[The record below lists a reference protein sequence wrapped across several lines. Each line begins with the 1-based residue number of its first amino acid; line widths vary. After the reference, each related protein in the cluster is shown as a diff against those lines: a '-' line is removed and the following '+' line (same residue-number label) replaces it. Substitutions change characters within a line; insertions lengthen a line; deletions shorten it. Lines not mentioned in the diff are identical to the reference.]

1 MSLSEIYI
9 GGRRVSSEGT
19 IAVEFRV
26 SVPIPKFEYRVV
38 LGTEPSNKIAGFIKL
53 IGLGTGVRDIFGI
66 G

>member
-1 MSLSEIYI
+1 M
-9 GGRRVSSEGT
+9 SSEGT
-19 IAVEFRV
+19 TAAEFRV
-26 SVPIPKFEYRVV
+26 SVPIPKFEYRLV